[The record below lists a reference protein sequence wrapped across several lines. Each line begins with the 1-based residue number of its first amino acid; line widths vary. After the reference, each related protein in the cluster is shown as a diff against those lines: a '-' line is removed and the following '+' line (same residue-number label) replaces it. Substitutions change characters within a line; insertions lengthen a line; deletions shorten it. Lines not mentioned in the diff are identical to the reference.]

1 MKDINKFIKLM
12 NLSES
17 SNDAEALNAVR
28 KANKMLR
35 DNKTDW
41 STLITQ
47 KIVINNIVNPTNTEK
62 VTYTSVRKEEPIL
75 DLILR
80 QLARTVGRAVGKAF
94 K

>member
-17 SNDAEALNAVR
+17 SNDAEALNAIR

-47 KIVINNIVNPTNTEK
+47 RIVINNIVKPTYSEK

-80 QLARTVGRAVGKAF
+80 QLARTVGRTVGKIMR
-94 K
+94 